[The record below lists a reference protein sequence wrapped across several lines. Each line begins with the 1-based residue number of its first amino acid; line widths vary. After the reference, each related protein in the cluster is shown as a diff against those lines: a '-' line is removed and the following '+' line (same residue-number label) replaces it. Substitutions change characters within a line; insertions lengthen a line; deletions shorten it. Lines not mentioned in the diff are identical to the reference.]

1 MSYHAIHVD
10 DDTWDDFISKQPN
23 AHILQTSSW
32 AHLKSNHGWHQE
44 RITLADETGFPVA
57 GAQILF
63 RNFVLLPFTVAYLG
77 KGPYGDLKA
86 IEELWPKIHTCAR
99 KNKAIFLKWEP
110 DINSTKQTYSVR
122 DFQNSSETIQP
133 PRTIIVDIDSDPEEI
148 LARMNQGTRR
158 KIRKSLRDL
167 TFRQGHVSD
176 IPSFYSLLKHTA
188 ERNHF
193 GIHPQSYYEQA
204 ANSFLP
210 NQASLIFAERD
221 DQTLAAVMVFSI
233 GKRAWY
239 FYGGSCPSAR
249 KHNAGYGAQWAAIL
263 WAHEKGCIEYDLW
276 GIPDEEIDS
285 LETQFKKRTDGL
297 WGVYGFKRG
306 WGGEIT
312 RSPGA
317 LDYVYQPFVYQAL
330 RKAFSLRRKFYT

>member
-1 MSYHAIHVD
+1 MSFHVIHVD

-32 AHLKSNHGWHQE
+32 ANLKSNHGWHHE
-44 RITLADETGFPVA
+44 RITLADETGFLVA

-63 RNFVLLPFTVAYLG
+63 RNFILLPFTVAYVG
-77 KGPYGDLKA
+77 KGPYGDLNA
-86 IEELWPKIHTCAR
+86 IEELWPIIHTHAR

-110 DINSTKQTYSVR
+110 DIKSINETYSVE
-122 DFQNSSETIQP
+122 DFRNSPETIQP
-133 PRTIIVDIDSDPEEI
+133 PQTIIVDINCDPEEI

-158 KIRKSLRDL
+158 KIRKSLREL
-167 TFRQGHVSD
+167 TFRQGNVSD
-176 IPSFYSLLKHTA
+176 IPRFYSLIRHTA

-193 GIHPQSYYEQA
+193 GIHPLSYYEQA
-204 ANSFLP
+204 AALFLP
-210 NQASLIFAERD
+210 DQAALIFADRD
-221 DQTLAAVMVFSI
+221 GETLAAVMVFSI

-239 FYGGSCPSAR
+239 FYGGSCSSAR
-249 KHNAGYGAQWAAIL
+249 IHNAGYGAQWAAIL
-263 WAHEKGCIEYDLW
+263 WAHEKGCLEYDLW
-276 GIPDEEIDS
+276 GIPDEEKDT

-306 WGGEIT
+306 WGGKII

-330 RKAFSLRRKFYT
+330 SKAISLRRKFYT